1 MQACFLREV
10 DLQSSDFRGANL
22 AKSYF
27 GLAAMTNVNAV
38 GVKAA
43 GARFERTDL
52 RQATFAS
59 AQLTGALFM
68 GAQLAGVSFEDARL
82 TLADFTKAECDGQT
96 SFFNAKTNQAKMP
109 RSASD

>member
-1 MQACFLREV
+1 
-10 DLQSSDFRGANL
+10 
-22 AKSYF
+22 
-27 GLAAMTNVNAV
+27 
-38 GVKAA
+38 
-43 GARFERTDL
+43 
-52 RQATFAS
+52 
-59 AQLTGALFM
+59 M